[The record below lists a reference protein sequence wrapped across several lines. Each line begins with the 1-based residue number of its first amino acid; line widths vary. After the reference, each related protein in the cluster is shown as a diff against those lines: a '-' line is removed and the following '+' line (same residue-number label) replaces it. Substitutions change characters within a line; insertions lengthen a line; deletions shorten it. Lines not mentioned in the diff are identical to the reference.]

1 MNMKKGWK
9 VLSTAALL
17 AVLVVT
23 GCSQK
28 AAPAPQDSGAGT
40 GASPQQET
48 APAGQ
53 ADMTAKLRLN
63 LKTEPPSL
71 DPPKGFDST
80 SNEVLNATMEGLA
93 RLDQNH
99 VPQPAMAEKWSI
111 SEDGKTY
118 TFTLRD
124 SKWSN
129 GDPVTAQDF
138 EFAFKRILDPN
149 NAFPSAFLAYYI
161 DGAEAYNKGEGNADG
176 VKVKAVDDKTF
187 EVQLKAPAG
196 YFLHIIT
203 QPTFFP
209 VNKKVVE
216 SNPKWAEN
224 ASSIVTNGPFK
235 MEDWVHDQSVKVVK
249 HDGYWDKDSVKYA
262 GIDWVMVNDENTQ
275 YQMYKTGELD
285 MIQTVPIDLKQ
296 KLIDSGEAKVEP
308 EAAIYYYRMNTT
320 MPPFTNV
327 NIRKAFALALDRQL
341 LIDNVVQGKQLPA
354 LAHVPVGFPEPDGT
368 DFRQKGGDFFKDNDV
383 EQAKELLKKGMEEE
397 GWTTLPTVTMTFNTS
412 DTHKAIAQ
420 VVQEMYKKNLGVEV
434 KLENKEWNVFLA
446 EQRARQL
453 QFSRSTIPADYG
465 DPINYLELFVT
476 DHPGNRINYS
486 NKDYDALVEKI
497 RNTADEKERFAL
509 MHEAE
514 AMFMN
519 DMPLVPIYFNTKVFM
534 DQPNIKGILRHPVGT
549 LDYKWAEIEK
559 K

>member
-1 MNMKKGWK
+1 MNKKKGWK
-9 VLSTAALL
+9 VLSTAAMLT
-17 AVLVVT
+17 VLVVT
-23 GCSQK
+23 GCSQT
-28 AAPAPQDSGAGT
+28 AAPTPQDTGSNSNAGA
-40 GASPQQET
+40 PQQE
-48 APAGQ
+48 PSGQ

-93 RLDQNH
+93 RLDENH
-99 VPQPAMAEKWSI
+99 VPQPAMAEKWNV

-124 SKWSN
+124 TKWSN
-129 GDPVTAQDF
+129 GDPVSAQDF

-161 DGAEAYNKGEGNADG
+161 EGAEAYNKGEGNADG
-176 VKVKAVDDKTF
+176 VQVKALDEKTF
-187 EVQLKAPAG
+187 EVKLAAPAA

-235 MEDWVHDQSVKVVK
+235 MEDWVHDQSVKVAK
-249 HDGYWDKDSVKYA
+249 NDGYWDKDSVKYA

-275 YQMYKTGELD
+275 YQMYKTGQLD
-285 MIQTVPIDLKQ
+285 MIQTVPIDLKS
-296 KLIDSGEAKVEP
+296 KLIESGEAKVEP
-308 EAAIYYYRMNTT
+308 EASIYYYRMNTK
-320 MPPFTNV
+320 MPPFTNA
-327 NIRKAFALALDRQL
+327 NIRKAFALAIDRKL
-341 LIDNVVQGKQLPA
+341 LIDTVVQGKQLPA
-354 LAHVPVGFPEPDGT
+354 LAHVPIGFPEPDGA
-368 DFRQKGGDFFKDNDV
+368 DFREKGGDFFKDNDV
-383 EQAKELLKKGMEEE
+383 EQAKALLKKGMEEE
-397 GWTTLPTVTMTFNTS
+397 GWTTLPPVTMTYNTS
-412 DTHKAIAQ
+412 DAHKAIAQ
-420 VVQEMYKKNLGVEV
+420 VMQEMYKKNLGVDV

-486 NKDYDALVEKI
+486 NPDYDAIVAKI
-497 RNTADEKERFAL
+497 RNTVDEKERFGL
-509 MHEAE
+509 MHDAE
-514 AMFMN
+514 SIFMD
-519 DMPLVPIYFNTKVFM
+519 DMPLVPVYFNTKVFM

>member
-1 MNMKKGWK
+1 MKLQKGWRL
-9 VLSTAALL
+9 LSTAALV
-17 AVLVVT
+17 AVLAVT
-23 GCSQK
+23 GCSQQ
-28 AAPAPQDSGAGT
+28 AAPAQPGGT
-40 GASPQQET
+40 GGATGQAPQT
-48 APAGQ
+48 DSGQ
-53 ADMTAKLRLN
+53 ADMTAMLKLN

-93 RLDQNH
+93 RLDKDH
-99 VPQPAMAEKWSI
+99 KPQPAMAEKWTV

-161 DGAEAYNKGEGNADG
+161 AGAEEFNNGKGNADG
-176 VKVKAVDDKTF
+176 VKVKAVDDKTL

-196 YFLHIIT
+196 YFLHILT

-209 VNKKVVE
+209 VNKKVAE
-216 SNPKWAEN
+216 SNPKWSEN
-224 ASSIVTNGPFK
+224 ASTLVTNGPFK

-249 HDGYWDKDSVKYA
+249 NDGYWDKDSVKYA

-275 YQMYKTGELD
+275 FQMYKTGQLD
-285 MIQTVPIDLKQ
+285 MVQTVPNDMKK
-296 KLIDSGEAKVEP
+296 KLIDSGEAKVES
-308 EAAIYYYRMNTT
+308 EASIYYYRMNTK

-327 NIRKAFALALDRQL
+327 NIRKAFALAIDRQT
-341 LIDNVVQGKQLPA
+341 LIDNVVQGKQAPA
-354 LAHVPVGFPEPDGT
+354 LAHVPFGFPEPTGG
-368 DFRQKGGDFFKDNDV
+368 DFREKGGDFIKDNDI
-383 EQAKELLKKGMEEE
+383 EQAKALLKKGMEEE
-397 GWTTLPTVTMTFNTS
+397 GWTTLPTVTMTYNTS
-412 DTHKAIAQ
+412 DAHKSVAQ
-420 VVQEMYKKNLGVEV
+420 VLQEMYKKNLGVDV
-434 KLENKEWNVFLA
+434 KLENKEWKVFLSD
-446 EQRARQL
+446 QRARNL

-465 DPINYLELFVT
+465 DPVNYLELFVT

-486 NKDYDALVEKI
+486 NQEYDALVEKI
-497 RNTADEKERFAL
+497 RNTADETERFKL
-509 MHEAE
+509 MHDAE
-514 AMFMN
+514 KIFMD

-534 DQPNIKGILRHPVGT
+534 DQENVKGIIRHPVGT
-549 LDYKWAEIEK
+549 LDYKWVEIGK

>member
-1 MNMKKGWK
+1 MKLQKGWRL
-9 VLSTAALL
+9 LSTAALV
-17 AVLVVT
+17 AVLAVT
-23 GCSQK
+23 GCSQQ
-28 AAPAPQDSGAGT
+28 AAPTQPGGTGGATGQAPQTDS
-40 GASPQQET
+40 
-48 APAGQ
+48 GQ
-53 ADMTAKLRLN
+53 ADMTAMLKLN

-93 RLDQNH
+93 RLDKDH
-99 VPQPAMAEKWSI
+99 KPQPAMAEKWTV

-161 DGAEAYNKGEGNADG
+161 AGAEEFNIGKGNADG
-176 VKVKAVDDKTF
+176 VKVKAVDDKTL

-196 YFLHIIT
+196 YFLHILT
-203 QPTFFP
+203 QATFFP
-209 VNKKVVE
+209 VNKKVAE
-216 SNPKWAEN
+216 SNPKWSEN
-224 ASSIVTNGPFK
+224 ASTLVTNGPFK

-249 HDGYWDKDSVKYA
+249 NDGYWDKDSVKYA

-275 YQMYKTGELD
+275 FQMYKTGQLD
-285 MIQTVPIDLKQ
+285 MVQTVPNDMKK
-296 KLIDSGEAKVEP
+296 KLIDSGEAKVES
-308 EAAIYYYRMNTT
+308 EASIYYYRMNTK

-327 NIRKAFALALDRQL
+327 NIRKAFALAIDRQT
-341 LIDNVVQGKQLPA
+341 LIDNVVQGKQAPA
-354 LAHVPVGFPEPDGT
+354 LAHVPFGFPEPTGG
-368 DFRQKGGDFFKDNDV
+368 DFREKGGDFIKDNDI
-383 EQAKELLKKGMEEE
+383 EQAKALLKKGMEEE
-397 GWTTLPTVTMTFNTS
+397 GWTTLPPVTMTYNTS
-412 DTHKAIAQ
+412 DAHKSVAQ
-420 VVQEMYKKNLGVEV
+420 VLQEMYKKNLGVDV
-434 KLENKEWNVFLA
+434 KLDNKEWKVFLSD
-446 EQRARQL
+446 QRARNL

-465 DPINYLELFVT
+465 DPVNYLELFVT

-486 NKDYDALVEKI
+486 NKEYDALVEKI
-497 RNTADEKERFAL
+497 RNTADETERFKL
-509 MHEAE
+509 MHDAE
-514 AMFMN
+514 KIFMD

-534 DQPNIKGILRHPVGT
+534 DQENVKGIIRHPVGT
-549 LDYKWAEIEK
+549 LDYKWVEIGK

>member
-1 MNMKKGWK
+1 MKGQKGWK

-17 AVLVVT
+17 AVLAIT
-23 GCSQK
+23 GCSQS
-28 AAPAPQDSGAGT
+28 AAPSQQGTGTGSTAGQPAQDSG
-40 GASPQQET
+40 
-48 APAGQ
+48 GQ

-80 SNEVLNATMEGLA
+80 SNEVLNATMEGLV
-93 RLDQNH
+93 RLDKDH
-99 VPQPAMAEKWSI
+99 KPQPAMAEKWTV
-111 SEDGKTY
+111 SEDGKIY

-161 DGAEAYNKGEGNADG
+161 DGGEAFNKGEGNADG

-187 EVQLKAPAG
+187 EVHLKAPAA

-216 SNPKWAEN
+216 GNPKWAEN
-224 ASSIVTNGPFK
+224 ASSLVTNGPFK

-249 HDGYWDKDSVKYA
+249 NDGYWDKDSVKFA

-275 YQMYKTGELD
+275 YQMYKTGQLD
-285 MIQTVPIDLKQ
+285 MVQTVPIDMK
-296 KLIDSGEAKVEP
+296 KDLIDSGEAKVEP
-308 EAAIYYYRMNTT
+308 EASIYYYRMNTT
-320 MPPFTNV
+320 MPPFTNANV
-327 NIRKAFALALDRQL
+327 RKAFALAIDRKT
-341 LIDNVVQGKQLPA
+341 LIDNVVQGKQPAA
-354 LAHVPVGFPEPDGT
+354 LAHVPLGFPEPEGG
-368 DFRQKGGDFFKDNDV
+368 DFREKGGDFFKDNDI
-383 EQAKELLKKGMEEE
+383 EQAKALLKKGMEEE
-397 GWTTLPTVTMTFNTS
+397 GWTTLPPVTMTFNTS

-420 VVQEMYKKNLGVEV
+420 VLQEMYKKSLGVDV

-446 EQRARQL
+446 DQRARKL

-465 DPINYLELFVT
+465 DPVNYLELFVT

-486 NKDYDALVEKI
+486 NKDYDAIVEKI
-497 RNTADEKERFAL
+497 RNTANETERFKL
-509 MHEAE
+509 MHDAE
-514 AMFMN
+514 KIFMD
-519 DMPLVPIYFNTKVFM
+519 DMPLVPIYFGTKVYM
-534 DQPNIKGILRHPVGT
+534 DQSTIKGIIRHPVGT
-549 LDYKWAEIEK
+549 LDYKWVEIGK